1 MRFVVRMMLP
11 ITKVMLML
19 GYLMIL
25 PSLPLIQYIPGGFTW
40 ERIDIQMQRKFTSL
54 QMEAE
59 VVADLLDCPKN
70 CQLVCPSFS

>member
-1 MRFVVRMMLP
+1 
-11 ITKVMLML
+11 ML

-25 PSLPLIQYIPGGFTW
+25 QSLPLVQYIPGGFTW

-59 VVADLLDCPKN
+59 VTVAETDYGK
-70 CQLVCPSFS
+70 